1 MKEGSQS
8 RDLGGIVSNTS
19 LGRHRTR
26 AGGGRRD
33 GAVSMD
39 VLELLGG
46 ALKAAH
52 AAAAAS
58 NGVIAAFAGCV
69 TVHAAQ
75 ARAPLGGDA
84 P

>member
-1 MKEGSQS
+1 
-8 RDLGGIVSNTS
+8 
-19 LGRHRTR
+19 
-26 AGGGRRD
+26 
-33 GAVSMD
+33 MD